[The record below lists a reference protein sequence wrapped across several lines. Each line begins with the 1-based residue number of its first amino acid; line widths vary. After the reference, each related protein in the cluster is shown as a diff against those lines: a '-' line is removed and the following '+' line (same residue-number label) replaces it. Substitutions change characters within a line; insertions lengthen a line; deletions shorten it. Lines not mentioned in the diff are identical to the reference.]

1 MSGLIDVADALTLLI
16 EKAGDLGT
24 QTVPLEQAYGARLAA
39 DLKAKVSRPPT
50 AVSAMDGYAVR
61 LADVAAAGARL
72 TIVANAPAGHPTSTP
87 IQAGECARIFTG
99 APMPDGADHVVM
111 QENTTRESD
120 DVVICNTASS
130 ERRHVRDVGIDFTA
144 GETVIANA
152 ARIGAAE
159 LATAAAAN
167 HAELTIQ
174 RRPRVGILANGDELR
189 PPGSDLKYGEI
200 INSNPIGLSA
210 LIREWGGEPV
220 DLGTAPDDLAT
231 IGKHIAAAKDIDIFV
246 PVGGASVGD
255 HDYMR
260 RAFADAGFTPV
271 FEKIAVKPGKP
282 TWFSASGN
290 RRVLGLPGNPASA
303 FVCAHLFLR
312 ALILRDPKLSF
323 QTARLAAPL
332 ESNGRRETFQRANAH
347 INANGEVM
355 VQAASS
361 QDSSLLSPFLTA
373 NALIRRLPEAP
384 AAEAGTPVEILAIK
398 AL

>member
-16 EKAGDLGT
+16 SKAGDLGT
-24 QTVPLEQAYGARLAA
+24 VTVPLEQAYGAILAA

-61 LADVAAAGARL
+61 LADVTRSGVRL
-72 TIVANAPAGHPTSTP
+72 KVVANAPAGHPTGTP
-87 IQAGECARIFTG
+87 IQAGEAARIFTG
-99 APMPDGADHVVM
+99 APLPTGTDHVVI

-120 DVVICNTASS
+120 EIVICNTAYTTAQN
-130 ERRHVRDVGIDFTA
+130 VRAAGIDFSA
-144 GETVIANA
+144 GETVIAA
-152 ARIGAAE
+152 GTRIGAAE

-167 HAELTIQ
+167 HAELTIR

-189 PPGSDLKYGEI
+189 PPGSTLKYGEI

-210 LIREWGGEPV
+210 LITEWGGDPV
-220 DLGTAPDDLAT
+220 NLGTAPDNLKA
-231 IGKHIAAAKDIDIFV
+231 IGKHIADAEDIDIFV

-260 RAFADAGFTPV
+260 RAFAEAGFTPI

-282 TWFSASGN
+282 TWFSENGN

-303 FVCAHLFLR
+303 FVCAHIFLR
-312 ALILRDPKLSF
+312 ALLLRDQELSF
-323 QTARLAAPL
+323 KTAHLAAPL
-332 ESNGRRETFQRANAH
+332 QNNGRRETFQRAH
-347 INANGEVM
+347 ANISASGQLK
-355 VQAASS
+355 VQAASN

-373 NALIRRLPEAP
+373 NALIRRLPDAP
-384 AAEAGTPVEILAIK
+384 AAAAGSPVEILPIK

>member
-1 MSGLIDVADALTLLI
+1 MSGLIDVSDAIAALI
-16 EKAGDLGT
+16 DNASDLGT

-39 DLKAKVSRPPT
+39 PLIANVSRPPT

-61 LADVAAAGARL
+61 LADVGQAGARL
-72 TIVANAPAGHPTSTP
+72 NVVANAPAGHPTSTP
-87 IQAGECARIFTG
+87 IKTGQAARIFTG
-99 APMPDGADHVVM
+99 APMPDGADHIIM

-120 DVVICNTASS
+120 EFVICNTADTTP
-130 ERRHVRDVGIDFTA
+130 RHVRAAGIDFSA
-144 GETVIANA
+144 GETVIASGT
-152 ARIGAAE
+152 RIGAAE

-174 RRPRVGILANGDELR
+174 RRPRIGILANGDELR
-189 PPGSDLKYGEI
+189 PPGSELKYGEI

-231 IGKHIAAAKDIDIFV
+231 IGKHISDAKDIDIFV

-260 RAFADAGFTPV
+260 RAFAEAGFTPV

-312 ALILRDPKLSF
+312 ALILRDPQLSF

-332 ESNGRRETFQRANAH
+332 ENNGRRETFLRANAH
-347 INANGEVM
+347 INAEGQVM
-355 VQAASS
+355 VLAANS

-384 AAEAGTPVEILAIK
+384 AAEASTPVEILAIK

>member
-16 EKAGDLGT
+16 SKAGDLGT
-24 QTVPLEQAYGARLAA
+24 VTVPLEQAYGAILAA

-61 LADVAAAGARL
+61 LADVTRSGVRL
-72 TIVANAPAGHPTSTP
+72 KVVANAPAGHPTGTP
-87 IQAGECARIFTG
+87 IQAGEAARIFTG
-99 APMPDGADHVVM
+99 APLPTGTDHIVI

-120 DVVICNTASS
+120 EIVICNTAYTTAQN
-130 ERRHVRDVGIDFTA
+130 VRAAGIDFSA
-144 GETVIANA
+144 GETVIAA
-152 ARIGAAE
+152 GTRIGAAE

-167 HAELTIQ
+167 HAELTIR

-189 PPGSDLKYGEI
+189 PPGSTLKYGEI

-210 LIREWGGEPV
+210 LITEWGGDPV
-220 DLGTAPDDLAT
+220 NLGTAPDDLEA
-231 IGKHIAAAKDIDIFV
+231 IGKHIADAEDIDIFV

-260 RAFADAGFTPV
+260 RAFAEAGFTPI

-282 TWFSASGN
+282 TWFSENGN

-303 FVCAHLFLR
+303 FVCAHIFLR
-312 ALILRDPKLSF
+312 ALLLRDQELIFK
-323 QTARLAAPL
+323 TAHLAAPL
-332 ESNGRRETFQRANAH
+332 QNNGRRETFQRAHAH
-347 INANGEVM
+347 ISASGQLK
-355 VQAASS
+355 VQAASN

-373 NALIRRLPEAP
+373 NALIRRLPDAP
-384 AAEAGTPVEILAIK
+384 AAAAGSPVEILPIK